1 MKHFFAALLALIVS
15 APVFA
20 QAEGESFTDW
30 LNDFRPRLVASG
42 ASPQTVSAML
52 DGLEPN
58 MIVIERDQTQPEFV
72 RPLWEYLDI
81 AASERRVSDGR
92 NALRENHVT
101 FGAIEE
107 GLGVPREIVAAIW
120 GLESSYGAITGNHDV
135 VQSLATLAWEG
146 RRRTWAEAQLIAVA
160 RMLDNGYAFREELT
174 GSWAGAMGQTQFI
187 PETYLARAIDF
198 DGDGRRNIW
207 TDYGD
212 ALAST
217 ANLLSRAGWTADV
230 PPAVEVVVPDDF
242 DLSSWTPDQQR
253 MTAEWSTRGI
263 TRADGEAWS
272 ADLNM
277 RAARLILPAGL
288 HGPGFLTYS
297 NFGAIKRYNNSTS
310 YALGVWLLSE
320 RLAGRGQIHQSW
332 PLDNPPITRSQTQE
346 MQQALVD
353 LGYDPGGVDGIF
365 GPNTRRALMAFQRQR
380 GELADGY
387 AGRLMYDAVIAA
399 RNTRQAGE

>member
-1 MKHFFAALLALIVS
+1 MKQLLIACSALLS
-15 APVFA
+15 AAPACA
-20 QAEGESFTDW
+20 QDEPFSAW
-30 LNDFRPRLVASG
+30 LDDFRPRLAAEG

-58 MIVIERDQTQPEFV
+58 PLVIERDRTQPEFV

-81 AASERRVSDGR
+81 AASDRRVGDGR
-92 NALRENHVT
+92 AALLDNDET
-101 FGAIEE
+101 FAAIEE
-107 GLGVPREIVAAIW
+107 ALGVPREIVAAIW
-120 GLESSYGAITGNHDV
+120 GLESSYGAITGDLDV

-146 RRRTWAEAQLIAVA
+146 RRRTWAEAQLFAVA
-160 RMLDNGYAFREELT
+160 DMLDRGYAYREDLL

-187 PETYLARAIDF
+187 PETYLRRAVDF

-217 ANLLSRAGWTADV
+217 ANLLSQAGWADGV

-242 DLSSWTPDQQR
+242 DLSDWNPEQQR
-253 MTAEWSTRGI
+253 ITAEWSVRGI

-272 ADLNM
+272 ADLNL

-288 HGPGFLTYS
+288 HGPGFLTFS
-297 NFGAIKRYNNSTS
+297 NFETIKRYNNSTS

-320 RLAGRGQIHQSW
+320 RLAGRGEIHQDW
-332 PLDNPPITRSQTQE
+332 PVDNPPITRSQTQE
-346 MQQALVD
+346 MQEALVA
-353 LGYDPGGVDGIF
+353 LGYDPGVPDGIF

-380 GELADGY
+380 GHLADGY
-387 AGRLMYDAVIAA
+387 AGRLMYEAVIAA
-399 RNTRQAGE
+399 RSGE